1 MQDMATLKAR
11 LTQAAFK
18 NPERWVTVTLS
29 LLIFVLMGTYGTVL
43 IVDEQ
48 RTQKEAV
55 ERSGLELARG
65 FSFIGATAVL
75 ENLFV
80 VQEALTSR
88 AGRSP
93 EIQRIL
99 VLDRDH
105 MVIASDKLNL
115 IGETITDGI
124 FQEADLSGDEFVVAD
139 RDAQGDERLVVIHPL
154 RADSKLLGWIRV
166 DLSLARARTEAYRLL
181 AKQLLITLCLMSLAV
196 YLVRKTVRRLARA
209 LGASEALNR
218 SIVNTALDGVIVMD
232 AAGMTTE
239 WNPQAEAIFGW
250 SKNEAMGKPLGSTI
264 IPAQYREAHARGLK
278 HYLASGEGPVL
289 NKRIEI
295 TALNRDGREFPVEL
309 SISPARIG
317 STVVFNAFVRD
328 ISERKQAETSLIQAK
343 DEAERAN
350 RAKSDF
356 LSSMSHELRTPMN
369 AILGFAQLL
378 ESNPGEPLT
387 DSQQESVKQIL
398 KGGYHLLDLINEILD
413 LAKIEAGKITISL
426 ESVALGPVIDEV
438 LTLVGPMAELR
449 RIQVQ
454 DQTTHHHDRHVQA
467 DHLRLKQVLLNLLS
481 NAVKYNRE
489 AGCVWVVSQILPN
502 RSLQIR
508 VTDTGPG
515 IPQDQLDR
523 LFEPFNRGTADKT
536 EVEGTGIGLTITKRL
551 VELMGGTISVSSTL
565 GQGSSFSIELPIASG
580 SLIDHAEPVGSSLE
594 LAQTVLY
601 VEDNPSNLAL
611 VKGILS
617 RRAGIRLLTA
627 PQAQLGLDLARS
639 HRPDLIILDIN
650 LPGMDGYDVL
660 KLLKTFDETR
670 DIPVVALTANAT
682 TRDIERGNV
691 AGFARYLVKPLD
703 VPLFL
708 DTVDA
713 FLSARALPEP
723 ETASSR

>member
-1 MQDMATLKAR
+1 MQYIVTLKAR
-11 LTQAAFK
+11 LTRAAVR
-18 NPERWVTVTLS
+18 NPERWVTLTLS

-43 IVDEQ
+43 IIEEQ
-48 RTQKEAV
+48 RSQKEAV

-65 FSFIGATAVL
+65 LSFIGATAVL

-88 AGRSP
+88 AGRSS

-105 MVIASDKLNL
+105 MVIASDDLNL

-139 RDAQGDERLVVIHPL
+139 RDAQGKERLVVIHPL
-154 RADSKLLGWIRV
+154 RANTELLGWIRV
-166 DLSLARARTEAYRLL
+166 DLSLEDARREAYWML
-181 AKQLLITLCLMSLAV
+181 AKQLLVTLCLMGIAV
-196 YLVRKTVRRLARA
+196 YLVRKTVGRLTQA
-209 LGASEALNR
+209 LGTSEALNR
-218 SIVNTALDGVIVMD
+218 SIVNTALDAVIVID
-232 AAGMTTE
+232 AAGMITE
-239 WNPQAEAIFGW
+239 WNPQAETIFGW
-250 SKNEAMGKPLGSTI
+250 SRNDAVGSPLASTI
-264 IPAQYREAHARGLK
+264 IPAQYREAHMRGMK
-278 HYLASGEGPVL
+278 HYLASGEGSVL

-438 LTLVGPMAELR
+438 LTLVGPMAELH
-449 RIQVQ
+449 RIQVHN
-454 DQTTHHHDRHVQA
+454 QTTPHHDRHVQA

-489 AGCVWVVSQILPN
+489 GGYVWVVSQILAN
-502 RSLQIR
+502 GSLQIR

-515 IPQDQLDR
+515 IPQNQLDS
-523 LFEPFNRGTADKT
+523 LFEPFNRLGADKT

-551 VELMGGTISVSSTL
+551 VELMAGTLSVSSTI
-565 GQGSSFSIELPIASG
+565 GQGSTFSVELPIASG
-580 SLIDHAEPVGSSLE
+580 SLIDHAVSIENIPEST
-594 LAQTVLY
+594 QTVLY

-617 RRAGIRLLTA
+617 RRASIRLLTA

-670 DIPVVALTANAT
+670 DIPVLALTANAT
-682 TRDIERGNV
+682 PRDLERGRV
-691 AGFARYLVKPLD
+691 AGFARYLIKPLD